1 MTAFRSA
8 RQLCRIVLGLTAIA
22 AMASCAAPTPQA
34 PAPAPVRPVVR
45 PTVQPVLPAPAPRD
59 WRDAAQTPGEWQWD
73 MAGGRSI
80 ASFGAAGAAPIVR
93 LSCNRDAAQIVLSR
107 ASTSAEPQPMAVYTT
122 FGNRQFMA
130 VPLGGELVVALS
142 VRDPLLEQI
151 AFSRGRFAIDLT
163 GAQVLYL
170 PSWPE
175 LSRVIEDCR

>member
-1 MTAFRSA
+1 MTAFRSS
-8 RQLCRIVLGLTAIA
+8 RQLCRIVLALAAIA
-22 AMASCAAPTPQA
+22 TLGSCAAPAPQA
-34 PAPAPVRPVVR
+34 PAPAPVRPVIR
-45 PTVQPVLPAPAPRD
+45 PVPAIVPAPAPRD
-59 WRDAAQTPGEWQWD
+59 WRDAVQTPGEWQWA
-73 MAGGRSI
+73 MVGGRST
-80 ASFGAAGAAPIVR
+80 ASFGAAGAAPLAR

-107 ASTSAEPQPMAVYTT
+107 PSSSAEPQPLAVYTT

-151 AFSRGRFAIDLT
+151 AFSRGRFALDLT
-163 GAQVLYL
+163 GAPVLYL